1 MRELLVINPNTT
13 PSVTR
18 LLAQHAQT
26 VAGADVHVTTLQAR
40 FGAPYISD
48 ETSYAV
54 AGHAT
59 LDAYLQHTR
68 NHHAA
73 PSAVLIGCFGDP
85 ALCALQEI
93 SDAPVTGLAAASF
106 LEAALQGPFAIVTG
120 GERWPAMLTRLAHA
134 LGYADT
140 LAGTYTVQATGAQ
153 LAADPVAAQVVLR
166 DACLAALEKF
176 QVNSLILG
184 GAGLAGMAAELQHAL
199 PVPIIDSVQAGV
211 RQAVRAMSRTTGVA
225 RHKPDVSW
233 FKTDS
238 VIPD

>member
-18 LLAQHAQT
+18 LLAQHAQA
-26 VAGADVHVTTLQAR
+26 VAGADVRVTTLQAR

-59 LDAYLQHTR
+59 LDAYLHHIQQ
-68 NHHAA
+68 HAA

-85 ALCALQEI
+85 ALFALQEI
-93 SDAPVTGLAAASF
+93 GDTPVTGLAAASF
-106 LEAALQGPFAIVTG
+106 LEASLQGPFAIVTG

-134 LGYADT
+134 LGHADT

-166 DACLAALEKF
+166 EACLAAVEKF
-176 QVNSLILG
+176 QIKSLILG
-184 GAGLAGMAAELQHAL
+184 GAGLAGMAAQLQHDV

-211 RQAVRAMSRTTGVA
+211 RQAVWSMSNPIQAEGDR
-225 RHKPDVSW
+225 PDVSW
-233 FKTDS
+233 FTGHG
-238 VIPD
+238 INPL

>member
-13 PSVTR
+13 SSVTR
-18 LLAQHAQT
+18 LLAQHAQA
-26 VAGADVHVTTLQAR
+26 VAGADVRVTILQAR

-59 LDAYLQHTR
+59 LDAYLLHTKS
-68 NHHAA
+68 HPA
-73 PSAVLIGCFGDP
+73 PSGLLIGCFGDP
-85 ALCALQEI
+85 ALFALQEI
-93 SDAPVTGLAAASF
+93 CNVPVMGLAAASF
-106 LEAALQGPFAIVTG
+106 LEASLQGPFAIVTG
-120 GERWPAMLTRLAHA
+120 GARWPAMLVRLAHA

-153 LAADPVAAQVVLR
+153 LAADPVAAQIVLR

-184 GAGLAGMAAELQHAL
+184 GAGLAGMASELQHAL

-211 RQAVRAMSRTTGVA
+211 RQTVLAMSREKDQ
-225 RHKPDVSW
+225 HLDMPDVSW
-233 FKTDS
+233 MHSDTFHP
-238 VIPD
+238 V